1 MTDFE
6 KFAKSERGV
15 SSLKMHDYQTAVSR
29 NRGAA
34 VLDTY
39 LNPTIIEER
48 KLNAVSMDV
57 FSRLMMDRIIF
68 LGVPIDDDVA
78 NIIQAQL
85 LFLAST
91 DPSADISLYINSPG
105 GQVTSG
111 LGIYDTMQLVEPD
124 VATICT
130 GLAASMASVLLCAG
144 EKGKR
149 SALPHSRVLIHQPL
163 GGAQGQASD
172 ILIAAREIEK
182 TRTELYK
189 IISEHS
195 GQPVEKIAAD
205 GDRDYWMSA
214 EESKAYGMI
223 DEILSRKK

>member
-1 MTDFE
+1 MNNNEFE
-6 KFAKSERGV
+6 KFARMHQGI
-15 SSLKMHDYQTAVSR
+15 SSTTLSRYESAVD
-29 NRGAA
+29 A
-34 VLDTY
+34 Y
-39 LNPTIIEER
+39 INPSIIEER
-48 KLNAVSMDV
+48 KLNVAQMDV

-214 EESKAYGMI
+214 EEAKSYGMI

>member
-130 GLAASMASVLLCAG
+130 GLAASMALRSNWLILA
-144 EKGKR
+144 
-149 SALPHSRVLIHQPL
+149 SALSKFRVYSGVTTMSCSSGTSLKQVIIFMISPVSRIRNHLRWKVKM
-163 GGAQGQASD
+163 A
-172 ILIAAREIEK
+172 
-182 TRTELYK
+182 
-189 IISEHS
+189 
-195 GQPVEKIAAD
+195 
-205 GDRDYWMSA
+205 
-214 EESKAYGMI
+214 
-223 DEILSRKK
+223 

>member
-1 MTDFE
+1 MTLHRYTS
-6 KFAKSERGV
+6 A
-15 SSLKMHDYQTAVSR
+15 YI
-29 NRGAA
+29 
-34 VLDTY
+34 
-39 LNPTIIEER
+39 NPTIIEER
-48 KLNAVSMDV
+48 KLNVASMDV

-85 LFLAST
+85 LFLASA
-91 DPSADISLYINSPG
+91 DSSADILLYLNTPG
-105 GQVTSG
+105 GQVSSG

-130 GLAASMASVLLCAG
+130 GMAASMGSVLLCAG
-144 EKGKR
+144 AQGKR

-172 ILIAAREIEK
+172 ILIAAKEIEK
-182 TRTELYK
+182 LREELFR
-189 IISEHS
+189 IIATHT
-195 GQPVEKIAAD
+195 GQPYEKVAAD

-214 EESKAYGMI
+214 EEALAYGMV
-223 DEILSRKK
+223 DEVLVKGKNRR